1 MAKYRGNQPYYEK
14 APDQI
19 GAGIS
24 AGLQSYNQAKQ
35 QEELQKKLANFD
47 KLPKIQQ
54 AMLIAEVAGQP
65 AAAAHVKA
73 IGQQQEREQFFGGQQ
88 PTGGVQNILPG
99 ETVRPNQSQLLNAI
113 ESMNQLQPNVQG
125 QQQKP
130 PVNVNVPIVQT
141 GQPIQQPQQQ
151 SQQSNASK
159 LAQMTDD
166 QLKEGIARF
175 PQVAP
180 ALEQELKDRREA
192 RIAQQNKEKFQQNI
206 FEKDR
211 DWNTKMSDDFRKY
224 IIGIKRS
231 IPQTE
236 AALSLSRTAIESG
249 ELGAWSANNLAGI
262 LGRPELLTASGAALN
277 LAAKENLLGNLAR
290 VSGRA
295 QNKWL
300 EQVAIGAFPRAGQS
314 LAANLTVQEGIE
326 ADLALRKAKAEAY
339 DLISEQD
346 MKKQGYEGADIE
358 KRVNAAI
365 QPVEDEILKRTA
377 YRTRSIYEQEK
388 GPKELAKI
396 ANKQPPTGTP
406 LTRGMFQVYFNKTDK
421 NLDIQE
427 RSKAAIKKAK
437 QLGYVIYPDAKVQE
451 YTQ

>member
-1 MAKYRGNQPYYEK
+1 MAKYRGDQPYYEK

-24 AGLQSYNQAKQ
+24 AGLQSYNASKQ

-73 IGQQQEREQFFGGQQ
+73 IGQQQEREQFFGGQKAD
-88 PTGGVQNILPG
+88 GGVQNILPG
-99 ETVRPNQSQLLNAI
+99 GTARPNQSQLLNAI
-113 ESMNQLQPNVQG
+113 ESTNQLQPTTAISTPVVQPT
-125 QQQKP
+125 KP
-130 PVNVNVPIVQT
+130 FEPETNKTTI
-141 GQPIQQPQQQ
+141 
-151 SQQSNASK
+151 SQMSDDK
-159 LAQMTDD
+159 LI
-166 QLKEGIARF
+166 EGIGRF
-175 PQVAP
+175 PSIANS
-180 ALEQELKDRREA
+180 LEEELKKRREKA
-192 RIAQQNKEKFQQNI
+192 NQEFQAQKFKQDIFQN
-206 FEKDR
+206 DR
-211 DWNTKMSDDFRKY
+211 DWNTKMSDDYRKH
-224 IIGIKRS
+224 ITGVKRS
-231 IPQTE
+231 IPKKE
-236 AALSLSRTAIESG
+236 AALNLSRNAIESG

-314 LAANLTVQEGIE
+314 EYANLTVQEGIE
-326 ADLALRKAKAEAY
+326 ADLALDKAEAEAY

-358 KRVNAAI
+358 KRVTAAV

-388 GPKELAKI
+388 GPKELAKM
-396 ANKQPPTGTP
+396 ANKRPPAGTP

-421 NLDIQE
+421 NLDMRE
-427 RSKAAIKKAK
+427 RSAAAIKKAK

-451 YTQ
+451 YIQ